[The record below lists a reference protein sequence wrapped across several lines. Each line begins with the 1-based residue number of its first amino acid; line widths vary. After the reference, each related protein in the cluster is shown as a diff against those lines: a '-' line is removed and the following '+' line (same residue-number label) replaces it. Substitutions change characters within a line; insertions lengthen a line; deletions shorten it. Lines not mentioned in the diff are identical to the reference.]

1 MPLISSDK
9 ASLAFHYPNYV
20 VITINNKKDW
30 IEDLIVRK
38 TVAMLSA
45 DEVIDDIVKKLL
57 ALQEKDSSELPYY
70 ERELADTE
78 NSIDNLLNAIQQ
90 GILTKSTKE
99 RLEELESRKEQLE
112 ILIAEEKMIKPKL
125 SEEFIRFY
133 LMKFR
138 SLDMA
143 KLAHRKILI
152 ETFVN
157 SVYIFDDKLVITY
170 NADEK
175 TETVTLEEINASI
188 IECSGAPIKKIILLD
203 GLFCLPK
210 IRFLIYDIV
219 TLTTCRLL
227 TASQAFASGG
237 RLSKPR

>member
-1 MPLISSDK
+1 M
-9 ASLAFHYPNYV
+9 
-20 VITINNKKDW
+20 
-30 IEDLIVRK
+30 
-38 TVAMLSA
+38 
-45 DEVIDDIVKKLL
+45 
-57 ALQEKDSSELPYY
+57 QEKDSSELPHY
-70 ERELADTE
+70 ERELAD
-78 NSIDNLLNAIQQ
+78 NAIQQ

-175 TETVTLEEINASI
+175 TETVTLEEINGSI
-188 IECSGAPIKKIILLD
+188 IECSGAPKVKPSELRVVFI
-203 GLFCLPK
+203 FC
-210 IRFLIYDIV
+210 FMV
-219 TLTTCRLL
+219 
-227 TASQAFASGG
+227 
-237 RLSKPR
+237 SKTR

>member
-1 MPLISSDK
+1 M
-9 ASLAFHYPNYV
+9 
-20 VITINNKKDW
+20 
-30 IEDLIVRK
+30 
-38 TVAMLSA
+38 
-45 DEVIDDIVKKLL
+45 
-57 ALQEKDSSELPYY
+57 QEKDSSELPYY

-78 NSIDNLLNAIQQ
+78 KSIDNLLNAIQQ

-143 KLAHRKILI
+143 RLAHRKILI

-157 SVYIFDDKLVITY
+157 LVYIFDDKLVITY

-175 TETVTLEEINASI
+175 TETVSLEEINGSI
-188 IECSGAPIKKIILLD
+188 IECSGAPIKGTIQMD
-203 GLFCLPK
+203 GSFCLP
-210 IRFLIYDIV
+210 
-219 TLTTCRLL
+219 
-227 TASQAFASGG
+227 
-237 RLSKPR
+237 

>member
-1 MPLISSDK
+1 MNL
-9 ASLAFHYPNYV
+9 
-20 VITINNKKDW
+20 
-30 IEDLIVRK
+30 
-38 TVAMLSA
+38 
-45 DEVIDDIVKKLL
+45 
-57 ALQEKDSSELPYY
+57 
-70 ERELADTE
+70 E

-99 RLEELESRKEQLE
+99 QLEELESRKERLE

-133 LMKFR
+133 LTKFR

-175 TETVTLEEINASI
+175 TETVTLEEINGSI
-188 IECSGAPIKKIILLD
+188 IECSGAPK
-203 GLFCLPK
+203 
-210 IRFLIYDIV
+210 
-219 TLTTCRLL
+219 
-227 TASQAFASGG
+227 
-237 RLSKPR
+237 